1 MLLSE
6 IRAVHVAGFKRATNS
21 SFHLLATGLSGS
33 GSNQVFSNPG
43 LENLISELLATGFV
57 FVSKA
62 SEGHSLRDAGWLREN
77 ATYANQ
83 LVAGFLTE
91 LAGGAA
97 LPDDVS
103 KEIKKK
109 LALSAAETPAYL
121 AMSHE
126 FEDRRHSDAARSILE
141 LNERIVDVG
150 DIREFVQANAGLME
164 EEGTPADLKAAYQ
177 ELKEFAEACA

>member
-21 SFHLLATGLSGS
+21 SFHLLTTGLSGS

-164 EEGTPADLKAAYQ
+164 EEGTPADLKAA
-177 ELKEFAEACA
+177 